1 MNLTFYNPINEK
13 LSSPILEEIFTLNE
27 NNKPALGGLESL
39 ERLKELYDFSML
51 CGCSFFNQKLIAFCL
66 LMDQSSNYD
75 SPNYSYFKAKYDEFL
90 YIDRVAV
97 QADYQRRGTGTLLY
111 ENLYRLSKQR
121 NIPLCCEVNTF
132 PLNQQSLDFH
142 FKNKFQIID
151 EVDFGKK
158 KVAMLVKQP

>member
-1 MNLTFYNPINEK
+1 MNLNFYNPINEK
-13 LSSPILEEIFTLNE
+13 LTNSILKDVFTLNE

-39 ERLKELYDFSML
+39 DRLKDLYNFSML
-51 CGCSFFNQKLIAFCL
+51 CGCSFINQKLIAFCL
-66 LMDQSSNYD
+66 LMNQTSNYD
-75 SPNYSYFKAKYDEFL
+75 SPNYGYFKAKYDEFL

-97 QADYQRRGTGTLLY
+97 EADHQRKGIGTLIYQKLY
-111 ENLYRLSKQR
+111 TLSKQR

-142 FKNKFQIID
+142 FKNKFKIIE